1 MAIAS
6 RTGQV
11 QYCFKLKM
19 HSVLCIISIIE
30 LKCFKKNANNSKGI
44 LTIVLILASR
54 DLLP

>member
-1 MAIAS
+1 
-6 RTGQV
+6 
-11 QYCFKLKM
+11 M

-30 LKCFKKNANNSKGI
+30 LKCLKKNANNSKGI